1 MKSSLLLILCLIKLI
16 SPYMMGIDLGT
27 EFFKVTVIKPGK
39 PFMMLENLLSKTK
52 TELCVGL
59 KDDEI
64 TYAYDSLAKKAK
76 APANIFNYFSEF
88 LGRRHNDSFVKE
100 YMEDFFQAYNITG
113 DNETETITFNF
124 KYNNKD
130 EQLTTVELYSMIFDY
145 IKMLSE
151 KFTKIEMTDAF
162 ITIPSFFDYEQRQAI
177 ADALKISKLRLA
189 GVVSENLAAAVQFQL
204 KKVFDNET
212 FYIIYNMGS
221 SYTQVSL
228 ISYRT
233 IFEKKN
239 NKTVDVGNEIRIFG
253 ESYDEKL
260 GGKRF
265 DKNLVNLMM
274 KKFDELPIRK
284 GKKSVIGNKKIY
296 EKIRPS
302 AIKYK
307 EVLSANKEVF
317 ITVIGVEGGN
327 DLQTKITRDEFEEVN
342 KDLIDKVYNPIEEV
356 LQKANMTISN
366 ISQIE
371 LIGGSIRIPAI
382 QEKIKNKLGNYSDI
396 LGIHMNGDDS
406 MAFGA
411 AYMCANSSK
420 NFLGTRKTFMVNGA
434 NEKFKFYLSNLENK
448 SEPFNYCKEDE
459 TSSES
464 NKCVKKIQKE
474 KEIFPLRHKYN
485 SKRSIEIEHD
495 TNLFVK
501 ITEEFPGKFGERDL
515 KTFEITGVPEAIEQM
530 KKDNITNLMP
540 KITIRFIYTKGGQ
553 IELESNIKY
562 SYPKY
567 FCEYFYYKKNFT
579 PPLPKEEIDKIND
592 ILNKSVVISEYEM
605 KQLIKNT
612 TAKNKTKTENGTKD
626 DDDIDE
632 DDDYFYY
639 DDFDDILNLTNNTD
653 SNGTNSNDTKKPKK
667 KKNKIKIPKPA
678 PANYTYNNTLYI
690 TTEEK
695 KRLNNMKKIGKKKD
709 EIETI
714 DLKVKENHLL
724 YPKPM
729 NETQIS
735 NSVKRIKRY
744 IEIDTNRT
752 KLIEQKNKLEALIF
766 SRKEWLDSEHAKR
779 YLKPGELDNSTI
791 FINNKSEWFEE
802 EGYAANYETLGNE
815 IKNITKYFR
824 EFERRQRRHYD
835 RMTAVNKFLTDLN
848 STQQRI
854 VKVLSDKPWTE
865 EYFNTTFLKE
875 YNETMKW
882 FNETFYKQENTP
894 HWEPEVLSSYMLN
907 KKMDNLRKH
916 LYEMTTMKN
925 MTKEEREKE
934 KDKREKKKK
943 ERQNKKKGKIGD
955 IDLDELLNKRDKDL
969 DDLFK
974 KYNISKEEFQ
984 KRVLNDTLNNKK
996 NEKDDKDKKNTKKE
1010 TDL

>member
-52 TELCVGL
+52 TEFSVGL

-64 TYAYDSLAKKAK
+64 TYAYDALAKKAK

-130 EQLTTVELYSMIFDY
+130 EQLSAVELYSMIFDY

-177 ADALKISKLRLA
+177 ADAIKISKLRLA

-204 KKVFDNET
+204 KKVFNNET

-265 DKNLVNLMM
+265 DKNLVLLMM
-274 KKFDELPIRK
+274 KKFDELPTRK
-284 GKKSVIGNKKIY
+284 GKKSIMGNKKVY

-307 EVLSANKEVF
+307 EVLSANKEVY
-317 ITVIGVEGGN
+317 ITVIGVEGGD
-327 DLQTKITRDEFEEVN
+327 DLQTKVTREEFEEVN

-356 LQKANMTISN
+356 LQKTNMTISN

-382 QEKIKNKLGNYSDI
+382 QEKIKNKLGEYSEI

-448 SEPFNYCKEDE
+448 SEPFNYCKEGE

-464 NKCVKKIQKE
+464 NKCVKKLEKE

-495 TNLFVK
+495 TNVFVK

-515 KTFEITGVPEAIEQM
+515 KTFEITGVPEALEQM

-540 KITIRFIYTKGGQ
+540 KINIRFIYTKGGQ

-579 PPLPKEEIDKIND
+579 PPLPKEEIDKINE

-612 TAKNKTKTENGTKD
+612 TAKNKTKSENETKD

-639 DDFDDILNLTNNTD
+639 DDIDDILNLTNNTD
-653 SNGTNSNDTKKPKK
+653 SNGTNTNDTKKPKK

-695 KRLNNMKKIGKKKD
+695 KRLNNMKKIGKIKD
-709 EIETI
+709 EIEII

-766 SRKEWLDSEHAKR
+766 QRKEWLDSEHAKR
-779 YLKPGELDNSTI
+779 YLKPGEIDNSTI
-791 FINNKSEWFEE
+791 YINNKSEWFEE
-802 EGYAANYETLGNE
+802 EGYAASYETLGNE
-815 IKNITKYFR
+815 IKNITKYFK
-824 EFERRQRRHYD
+824 EFERRQRRHYE

-854 VKVLSDKPWTE
+854 VKVLSEKPWTE

-894 HWEPEVLSSYMLN
+894 HWEPEVLSSFMLN
-907 KKMDNLRKH
+907 RKMDNLRKH

-943 ERQNKKKGKIGD
+943 ERKNKKKGKIGD
-955 IDLDELLNKRDKDL
+955 IDLDEILNKKDKDL

-984 KRVLNDTLNNKK
+984 KKVLNDTLNKK
-996 NEKDDKDKKNTKKE
+996 KDEKDNKDKKNTKKE

>member
-52 TELCVGL
+52 TEFSVGL

-64 TYAYDSLAKKAK
+64 TYAYDALAKKAK

-130 EQLTTVELYSMIFDY
+130 EQLSAVELYSMIFDY

-177 ADALKISKLRLA
+177 ADAIKISKLRLA

-204 KKVFDNET
+204 KKVFNNET

-239 NKTVDVGNEIRIFG
+239 NKTVDIGNEIRIFG

-265 DKNLVNLMM
+265 DKNLVLLMM
-274 KKFDELPIRK
+274 KKFDELPTRK
-284 GKKSVIGNKKIY
+284 GKKSIMGNKKVY

-307 EVLSANKEVF
+307 EVLSANKEAY
-317 ITVIGVEGGN
+317 ITVIGVEGGD
-327 DLQTKITRDEFEEVN
+327 DLQTKVTREEFEEVN

-382 QEKIKNKLGNYSDI
+382 QEKIKNKLGEYSEI

-434 NEKFKFYLSNLENK
+434 NERFKFYLSNLENK
-448 SEPFNYCKEDE
+448 SEPFNYCKEGE

-464 NKCVKKIQKE
+464 NKCVKKLEKE

-495 TNLFVK
+495 TNVFVK

-540 KITIRFIYTKGGQ
+540 KINIRFIYTKGGQ

-579 PPLPKEEIDKIND
+579 PPLPKEEIDKINE

-612 TAKNKTKTENGTKD
+612 TVKNKTKSENETKD

-639 DDFDDILNLTNNTD
+639 DDIDDILNLTNNTD
-653 SNGTNSNDTKKPKK
+653 SNGTNTNDTKKPKK

-695 KRLNNMKKIGKKKD
+695 KRLNNMKKIGKVKD

-744 IEIDTNRT
+744 IEVDTNRT

-766 SRKEWLDSEHAKR
+766 QRKEWLDSEHAKR
-779 YLKPGELDNSTI
+779 YLKPGEIDNSTI
-791 FINNKSEWFEE
+791 YINNKSEWFEE
-802 EGYAANYETLGNE
+802 EGYAASYETLGNE

-824 EFERRQRRHYD
+824 EFERRQRRHYE

-854 VKVLSDKPWTE
+854 VKILSEKPWTE

-894 HWEPEVLSSYMLN
+894 HWEPEVLSSFMLN
-907 KKMDNLRKH
+907 RKMDNLRKH

-934 KDKREKKKK
+934 KDKREKKKR
-943 ERQNKKKGKIGD
+943 ERKNKKKGKIGD
-955 IDLDELLNKRDKDL
+955 IDLDEILNKKDKDL

-984 KRVLNDTLNNKK
+984 KKVLNDTLNKK
-996 NEKDDKDKKNTKKE
+996 KDEKDNKDKKNTKKE

>member
-1 MKSSLLLILCLIKLI
+1 MLILCLIKLI
-16 SPYMMGIDLGT
+16 SPYMMGIDLGS

-52 TELCVGL
+52 TEFSVGL

-130 EQLTTVELYSMIFDY
+130 EQLTAVELYSMIFDY

-177 ADALKISKLRLA
+177 ADAIKISKLRLA

-239 NKTVDVGNEIRIFG
+239 NKTVDVGNEIRVFG

-265 DKNLVNLMM
+265 DKNLVKLMM
-274 KKFDELPIRK
+274 KKFDELPTRK
-284 GKKSVIGNKKIY
+284 GKKSVFGNKKVY

-307 EVLSANKEVF
+307 EVLSANKEAF
-317 ITVIGVEGGN
+317 ITIIGVEGGD
-327 DLQTKITRDEFEEVN
+327 DLQTKITREEFEEIN
-342 KDLIDKVYNPIEEV
+342 KDLIDKVYDPIEEV
-356 LQKANMTISN
+356 LKKANMTISN

-371 LIGGSIRIPAI
+371 LIGGSIRIPAV
-382 QEKIKNKLGNYSDI
+382 QEEIKNKLGNNSDI

-464 NKCVKKIQKE
+464 NKCVKKLQKE

-495 TNLFVK
+495 TNVFVK

-540 KITIRFIYTKGGQ
+540 KINIRFIYTKGGQ

-567 FCEYFYYKKNFT
+567 FCEDFYYKKNFT

-592 ILNKSVVISEYEM
+592 ILNKSVIISEYEM

-612 TAKNKTKTENGTKD
+612 TVKNKTKTENGTKD
-626 DDDIDE
+626 DDDLDE
-632 DDDYFYY
+632 DEDYFYY
-639 DDFDDILNLTNNTD
+639 DDDDLDDILNLTNKTD
-653 SNGTNSNDTKKPKK
+653 SNGTNVNETKKPKK
-667 KKNKIKIPKPA
+667 KKNRIKIPKPA

-695 KRLNNMKKIGKKKD
+695 NRLNNMKKIGKKKD

-766 SRKEWLDSEHAKR
+766 QRKEWLDSEHAKR
-779 YLKPGELDNSTI
+779 YLKPGEIDNSTI

-802 EGYAANYETLGNE
+802 EGYAASYETLGNE

-824 EFERRQRRHYD
+824 EFERRQKRHYD
-835 RMTAVNKFLTDLN
+835 RMNAINKFLTDLN
-848 STQQRI
+848 STQQR
-854 VKVLSDKPWTE
+854 VSRVLSDKPWTE

-882 FNETFYKQENTP
+882 FNETFYKQESTP
-894 HWEPEVLSSYMLN
+894 HWEPEVLSSFMLN
-907 KKMDNLRKH
+907 RKMDNLRKH

-934 KDKREKKKK
+934 KEKKEKKKK
-943 ERQNKKKGKIGD
+943 EKKDKNKKRGKIGD
-955 IDLDELLNKRDKDL
+955 IDLDELLNKKDNDL

-974 KYNISKEEFQ
+974 KYNMTKEEFLKKIQ
-984 KRVLNDTLNNKK
+984 NDTVNSKK
-996 NEKDDKDKKNTKKE
+996 NEKDNKDTKKE

>member
-52 TELCVGL
+52 TEFSVGL

-64 TYAYDSLAKKAK
+64 TYAYDALAKKAK

-130 EQLTTVELYSMIFDY
+130 EQLSAVELYSMIFDY

-177 ADALKISKLRLA
+177 ADAIKISKLRLA

-204 KKVFDNET
+204 KKVFNNET

-265 DKNLVNLMM
+265 DKNLVLLMM
-274 KKFDELPIRK
+274 KKFDELPTRK
-284 GKKSVIGNKKIY
+284 GKKSIMGNKKVY

-307 EVLSANKEVF
+307 EVLSANKEVY
-317 ITVIGVEGGN
+317 ITVIGVEGGD
-327 DLQTKITRDEFEEVN
+327 DLQTKVTREEFEEVN

-382 QEKIKNKLGNYSDI
+382 QEKIKNKLGEYSEI

-448 SEPFNYCKEDE
+448 SEPFNYCKEGE

-464 NKCVKKIQKE
+464 NKCVKKLEKE

-495 TNLFVK
+495 TNVFVK

-515 KTFEITGVPEAIEQM
+515 KTFEITGVPEALEQM

-540 KITIRFIYTKGGQ
+540 KINIRFIYTKGGQ

-579 PPLPKEEIDKIND
+579 PPLPKEEIDKINE

-612 TAKNKTKTENGTKD
+612 TAKNKTKSENETKD

-639 DDFDDILNLTNNTD
+639 DDIDDILNLTNNTD
-653 SNGTNSNDTKKPKK
+653 SNGTNTNDTKKPKK

-695 KRLNNMKKIGKKKD
+695 KRLNNMKKIGKIKD

-766 SRKEWLDSEHAKR
+766 QRKEWLDSEHAKR
-779 YLKPGELDNSTI
+779 YLKPGEIDNSTI
-791 FINNKSEWFEE
+791 YINNKSEWFEE
-802 EGYAANYETLGNE
+802 EGYAASYETLGNE
-815 IKNITKYFR
+815 IKNITKYFK
-824 EFERRQRRHYD
+824 EFERRQRRHYE

-854 VKVLSDKPWTE
+854 VKVLSEKPWTE

-894 HWEPEVLSSYMLN
+894 HWEPEVLSSFMLN
-907 KKMDNLRKH
+907 RKMDNLRKH

-934 KDKREKKKK
+934 KDKREKKKR
-943 ERQNKKKGKIGD
+943 ERKNKKKGKIGD
-955 IDLDELLNKRDKDL
+955 IDLDEILNKKDKDL

-984 KRVLNDTLNNKK
+984 KKVLNDTLNKK
-996 NEKDDKDKKNTKKE
+996 KDEKDNKDKKNKKKE

>member
-1 MKSSLLLILCLIKLI
+1 MLILCLIKLI
-16 SPYMMGIDLGT
+16 SPYMMGIDLGS

-52 TELCVGL
+52 TEFSVGL

-130 EQLTTVELYSMIFDY
+130 EQLTAVELYSMIFDY

-177 ADALKISKLRLA
+177 ADAIKISKLRLA

-239 NKTVDVGNEIRIFG
+239 NKTVDVGNEIRVFG

-265 DKNLVNLMM
+265 DKNLVKLMM
-274 KKFDELPIRK
+274 KKFDELPTRK
-284 GKKSVIGNKKIY
+284 GKKSVFGNKKVY

-307 EVLSANKEVF
+307 EVLSANKEAF
-317 ITVIGVEGGN
+317 ITIIGVEGGD
-327 DLQTKITRDEFEEVN
+327 DLQTKITREEFEEIN
-342 KDLIDKVYNPIEEV
+342 KDLIDKVYDPIEEV
-356 LQKANMTISN
+356 LKKANMTISN

-371 LIGGSIRIPAI
+371 LIGGSIRIPAV
-382 QEKIKNKLGNYSDI
+382 QEEIKNKLGNNSDI

-420 NFLGTRKTFMVNGA
+420 NFLGSRKTFMVNGA

-464 NKCVKKIQKE
+464 NKCVKKLQKE

-495 TNLFVK
+495 TNVFVK

-540 KITIRFIYTKGGQ
+540 KINIRFIYTKGGQ

-567 FCEYFYYKKNFT
+567 FCEDFYYKKNFT

-592 ILNKSVVISEYEM
+592 ILNKSVIISEYEM

-612 TAKNKTKTENGTKD
+612 TVKNKTKTENGTKD
-626 DDDIDE
+626 DDDLDE
-632 DDDYFYY
+632 DEDYFYY
-639 DDFDDILNLTNNTD
+639 DDDDLDDILNLTNKTD
-653 SNGTNSNDTKKPKK
+653 SNGTNVNETKKPKK
-667 KKNKIKIPKPA
+667 KKNRIKIPKPA

-735 NSVKRIKRY
+735 NSVKRIKRF

-766 SRKEWLDSEHAKR
+766 QRKEWLDSEHAKR
-779 YLKPGELDNSTI
+779 YLKPGEIDNSTI

-802 EGYAANYETLGNE
+802 EGYAASYETLGNE

-824 EFERRQRRHYD
+824 EFERRQKRHYD
-835 RMTAVNKFLTDLN
+835 RMNAINKFLTDLN
-848 STQQRI
+848 STQQR
-854 VKVLSDKPWTE
+854 VSRVLSDKPWTE

-882 FNETFYKQENTP
+882 FNETFYKQESTP
-894 HWEPEVLSSYMLN
+894 HWEPEVLSSFMLN
-907 KKMDNLRKH
+907 RKMDNLRKH

-934 KDKREKKKK
+934 KEKKEKKKK
-943 ERQNKKKGKIGD
+943 EKKDKNKKRGKIGD
-955 IDLDELLNKRDKDL
+955 IDLDELLNKKDNDL

-974 KYNISKEEFQ
+974 KYNMTKEEFLKKIQ
-984 KRVLNDTLNNKK
+984 NDTVNSKK
-996 NEKDDKDKKNTKKE
+996 NEKDNKDTKKE

>member
-52 TELCVGL
+52 TEFSVGL

-64 TYAYDSLAKKAK
+64 TYAYDALAKKAK

-130 EQLTTVELYSMIFDY
+130 EQLSAVELYSMIFDY

-177 ADALKISKLRLA
+177 ADAIKISKLRLA

-204 KKVFDNET
+204 KKVFNNET

-239 NKTVDVGNEIRIFG
+239 NKTVDIGNEIRIFG

-265 DKNLVNLMM
+265 DKNLVLLMM
-274 KKFDELPIRK
+274 KKFDELPTRK
-284 GKKSVIGNKKIY
+284 GKKSIMGNKKVY

-307 EVLSANKEVF
+307 EVLSANKEVY
-317 ITVIGVEGGN
+317 ITVIGVEGGD
-327 DLQTKITRDEFEEVN
+327 DLQTKVTREEFEEVN

-382 QEKIKNKLGNYSDI
+382 QEKIKNKLGEYSEI

-434 NEKFKFYLSNLENK
+434 NERFKFYLSNLENK
-448 SEPFNYCKEDE
+448 SEPFNYCKEGE

-464 NKCVKKIQKE
+464 NKCVKKLEKE

-495 TNLFVK
+495 TNVFVK

-540 KITIRFIYTKGGQ
+540 KINIRFIYTKGGQ

-579 PPLPKEEIDKIND
+579 PPLPKEEIDKINE

-612 TAKNKTKTENGTKD
+612 TVKNKTKSENETKD

-639 DDFDDILNLTNNTD
+639 DDIDDILNLTNNTD
-653 SNGTNSNDTKKPKK
+653 SNGTNTNDTKKPKK

-695 KRLNNMKKIGKKKD
+695 KRLNNMKKIGKVKD

-744 IEIDTNRT
+744 IEVDTNRT

-766 SRKEWLDSEHAKR
+766 QRKEWLDSEHAKR
-779 YLKPGELDNSTI
+779 YLKPGEIDNSTI
-791 FINNKSEWFEE
+791 YINNKSEWFEE
-802 EGYAANYETLGNE
+802 EGYAASYETLGNE

-824 EFERRQRRHYD
+824 EFERRQRRHYE

-854 VKVLSDKPWTE
+854 VKILSEKPWTE

-894 HWEPEVLSSYMLN
+894 HWEPEVLSSFMLN
-907 KKMDNLRKH
+907 RKMDNLRKH

-943 ERQNKKKGKIGD
+943 ERKNKKKGKIGD
-955 IDLDELLNKRDKDL
+955 IDLDEILNKKDKDL

-984 KRVLNDTLNNKK
+984 KKVLNDTLNKK
-996 NEKDDKDKKNTKKE
+996 KDEKDNKDKKNTKKE

>member
-52 TELCVGL
+52 TELSVGL

-130 EQLTTVELYSMIFDY
+130 EQLTAVELYSMIFDY

-177 ADALKISKLRLA
+177 ADAIKISKLRLA

-265 DKNLVNLMM
+265 DKNLALLMM
-274 KKFDELPIRK
+274 KKFDELPERK
-284 GKKSVIGNKKIY
+284 GKKSVMGNKKVY

-307 EVLSANKEVF
+307 EVLSANKEVH

-327 DLQTKITRDEFEEVN
+327 DLQTKITREEFEEVN
-342 KDLIDKVYNPIEEV
+342 KDLIDKVYNPIEDV
-356 LQKANMTISN
+356 LKKTNMTISN

-382 QEKIKNKLGNYSDI
+382 QEKIKSKLGEYSEI

-448 SEPFNYCKEDE
+448 SEPFNYCKEGE

-464 NKCVKKIQKE
+464 NKCVKKLQKE

-495 TNLFVK
+495 TNVFVK

-540 KITIRFIYTKGGQ
+540 KINIRFIYTKGGQ

-579 PPLPKEEIDKIND
+579 PPLPKEEIDKINE

-612 TAKNKTKTENGTKD
+612 TAKNKTKSENGTKD

-639 DDFDDILNLTNNTD
+639 DDIDDILNLTNNTD
-653 SNGTNSNDTKKPKK
+653 SNGTNTNDTKKPKK
-667 KKNKIKIPKPA
+667 KKKKIKIPKPA
-678 PANYTYNNTLYI
+678 PANYTYNNTFYI

-695 KRLNNMKKIGKKKD
+695 TRLNNMKKIGKIKD

-714 DLKVKENHLL
+714 DLKVKENHLI

-744 IEIDTNRT
+744 IEVDTNRT

-766 SRKEWLDSEHAKR
+766 QRKEWLDSEHAKR
-779 YLKPGELDNSTI
+779 YLKPGEIDNSTI

-802 EGYAANYETLGNE
+802 EGYAASYETLGNE

-824 EFERRQRRHYD
+824 EYERRQRRHYE

-854 VKVLSDKPWTE
+854 VKILSDKPWTE

-882 FNETFYKQENTP
+882 FNETFYKQESTP

-934 KDKREKKKK
+934 KNKREKKKK
-943 ERQNKKKGKIGD
+943 ERKDKKKGKIGD

-984 KRVLNDTLNNKK
+984 KRILNDTLKNKK
-996 NEKDDKDKKNTKKE
+996 NEKDNKDKKNTKKE